1 MQRLTALT
9 ALIAIAA
16 PAAAAP
22 KHPVDRSG
30 KTQTGVA
37 SYYGPHHA
45 GKTTASGE
53 PMRPNHLTAA
63 SPSLPLG
70 TRARVTNRQTG
81 KSVHVTVTD
90 RGPYAKGR
98 IIDVSSKAAETLG
111 MKHDGVA
118 PVNVKPV
125 EAPPPKP

>member
-1 MQRLTALT
+1 MQRLAAL
-9 ALIAIAA
+9 ALIAITAA
-16 PAAAAP
+16 PAAAARDRA
-22 KHPVDRSG
+22 VDRSG

-53 PMRPNHLTAA
+53 SMNPRSLTAA

-70 TRARVTNRQTG
+70 AKAEVTNRETG
-81 KSVHVTVTD
+81 KSVQVTVTD

-98 IIDVSSKAAETLG
+98 ILDVSSKAAETLG